1 MEFIAGDGGVIKLAV
16 VADLVYQAADLI
28 VALDG
33 LHDGLIGNVDAKL
46 FMQGLKNMGAQ
57 LLTEV
62 SIAVLIVLEGN
73 VGEFAEEIIVVDNSH
88 ILDGVKV
95 LLLKVLLEAAGA
107 GAGLGRHLRI
117 EEVEAALE
125 SSLKKASCIVADTRG
140 HIVGRNVGGSAAR
153 RTQTNCE
160 AAGQVEKNF
169 RHEIAGVTYS
179 VLAVGLG
186 LLDKLVIGFL
196 KQILKVDQMLEIFHR

>member
-73 VGEFAEEIIVVDNSH
+73 VGEFAEEIVVVDDAH
-88 ILDGVKV
+88 VLD
-95 LLLKVLLEAAGA
+95 
-107 GAGLGRHLRI
+107 
-117 EEVEAALE
+117 
-125 SSLKKASCIVADTRG
+125 
-140 HIVGRNVGGSAAR
+140 
-153 RTQTNCE
+153 
-160 AAGQVEKNF
+160 
-169 RHEIAGVTYS
+169 
-179 VLAVGLG
+179 
-186 LLDKLVIGFL
+186 
-196 KQILKVDQMLEIFHR
+196 